1 MDDAYAENVQIA
13 DMNALNA
20 VLAVIKWKKR
30 MGVYADLERELHC
43 VYSIRRQRPR
53 QHRSGLMGTDRLL
66 SIRPE
71 FVDVVPDVDLMADD
85 VLYVS
90 MPYATAIH
98 KCACGC
104 GQQAVTPLSPEE
116 WSMTYNGEAISLRPS
131 IGNWGMACKS
141 HYWIRD
147 SRVVWTMDEQRNVL

>member
-1 MDDAYAENVQIA
+1 
-13 DMNALNA
+13 
-20 VLAVIKWKKR
+20 
-30 MGVYADLERELHC
+30 
-43 VYSIRRQRPR
+43 
-53 QHRSGLMGTDRLL
+53 MGTDRLL
-66 SIRPE
+66 SIRHA
-71 FVDVVPDVDLMADD
+71 FVDVVPDAGLMEDD

-116 WSMTYNGEAISLRPS
+116 WSLTYNGEAISLKPS

-147 SRVVWTMDEQRNVL
+147 SRVIWIVDQQRSVLWPLLRRVRKFFRRPASVGRCRRRLISLAQSLQSRRARR